1 MATQELQNIADA
13 ISNLEDSGYP
23 KEIDFGAETFNLIY
37 NLQAQLTRIADRLDS
52 MEVSYMTKEE
62 A

>member
-1 MATQELQNIADA
+1 MNEQLDNIANA
-13 ISNLEDSGYP
+13 ISNLEDNGYP
-23 KEIDFGAETFNLIY
+23 REIDFGTETYNLIY
-37 NLQAQLTRIADRLDS
+37 QLQAQLTRIADRLDS

>member
-13 ISNLEDSGYP
+13 VNNLEDSGYP
-23 KEIDFGAETFNLIY
+23 REIDFGSETYNLIY
-37 NLQAQLTRIADRLDS
+37 NLQVQLTRIADRLDS

>member
-13 ISNLEDSGYP
+13 IYNLEDSGYP
-23 KEIDFGAETFNLIY
+23 REIDFGSETYNLIY
-37 NLQAQLTRIADRLDS
+37 NLQVQLTRIADRLDS